1 MGISWIYL
9 INMGDLEMDIPTY
22 QSWGMNIHNPMGWLV
37 YGWCTGPVK
46 WWCCWKN
53 AMRFG
58 GLPHGTKSIWN
69 GVMISLVRRQVSAK
83 WKICW
88 TDLWFRGT
96 FLSNESP
103 NPDSRQ
109 NKNHWLATS
118 NAMRQSD
125 ALSSTQG
132 QSKSIEKY
140 FFFPHRNIIHSH
152 ASGKW
157 WTFQDTFRH
166 LPWENRP
173 GKPVK
178 WMKWVPNNGRM
189 RHWPHGQARCGNTVS
204 KSSGAVGML
213 GCLVEGIFWDLM
225 TSKL

>member
-140 FFFPHRNIIHSH
+140 FFFPIGTSSIAMLRENDELSRTCFDIFH
-152 ASGKW
+152 GKIVLESQW
-157 WTFQDTFRH
+157 NGWNGCPTMAGCGIGHMDRRGVATRSPKVPG
-166 LPWENRP
+166 PW
-173 GKPVK
+173 GC
-178 WMKWVPNNGRM
+178 W
-189 RHWPHGQARCGNTVS
+189 
-204 KSSGAVGML
+204 AV
-213 GCLVEGIFWDLM
+213 
-225 TSKL
+225 